1 MRKSRPSVHLVPP
14 FPSIL
19 FFFSP
24 RFQFSS
30 LSFLSFSRFLDF
42 PISFP
47 FLFYYR
53 LKFSPTERHRLSVTI
68 RSRFNPAHVLS
79 FVSFR
84 SCPFFSIPRSFL
96 ACFHRILL
104 SLSLSLSLPMYLSF
118 NAPLNSPSVFV
129 SSSQKEKRE
138 GKEGGRATP
147 HTRLYSYATNQPH
160 QCAQRLFIKK
170 LLAILDCP
178 RENFLLE

>member
-19 FFFSP
+19 FFFSR

-104 SLSLSLSLPMYLSF
+104 SLSLSLYLCIYLSTRHWI
-118 NAPLNSPSVFV
+118 LLV
-129 SSSQKEKRE
+129 SSSRHPRRRNAREKRE
-138 GKEGGRATP
+138 REQPPTRACILTQP
-147 HTRLYSYATNQPH
+147 TSRTNVLKD
-160 QCAQRLFIKK
+160 C
-170 LLAILDCP
+170 LLKS
-178 RENFLLE
+178 F